1 MAIRV
6 GKPYR
11 QVRRDNFTTRP
22 AKERDYPWWK
32 VMCLSGVDY
41 FSTLG
46 YQPSIA
52 IIAVGALAPP
62 ATLVLVLV
70 TLFCAVPVYRMVARH
85 SPNGLGS
92 IALIERLTHGWSG
105 KLIVLVLLGFAATDF
120 MITITLSAA
129 DASAH
134 ILHTTESSWQ
144 LPLTIGL
151 IVLLALVFMKGF
163 KEAVSVAVVLV
174 TTYLSLTL
182 VVLGVGIYQLFKN
195 PELVSNWANALAH
208 SHASPW
214 AIVLIS
220 LLVFPKLAL
229 GLSGF
234 ETGVSVMPLI
244 RAKDTEE
251 RIHGAHKLLT
261 TSALIMSVFLI
272 LSSFV
277 SVALIPATEFQ
288 TGGAAEGRA
297 LAWVAHNYLGS
308 GFGAVYDISTVAIL
322 WFAGASA
329 MSGLLALIPKYL
341 PRYGMAPRW
350 AQRSRPMV
358 GVLAAAAIVVTLVFQ
373 ASVTQQAGAYAT
385 GVLVVITSGAI
396 AVTLYSRGKARAY
409 FAVAS
414 AIFVATTAANII
426 ERPDGIRVAAF
437 FIVCILVFSF
447 ISRMWRAYE
456 LRDVGVVWDEKAEAI
471 LQAHTTGSRLNIIPF
486 APYQGEGNEADDLSA
501 KDREIRVN
509 NNLDDE
515 SVIYLE
521 IKLRD
526 PSAFSGK
533 LYVRGCTDEDGHAIL
548 SVEASSVANSL
559 AVIAIHIARS
569 FDVVPTLYFDW
580 APGSP
585 LLQTLRYVFIGK
597 GQVATETREILRRA
611 IPDETKRPRIHV
623 G

>member
-1 MAIRV
+1 
-6 GKPYR
+6 
-11 QVRRDNFTTRP
+11 
-22 AKERDYPWWK
+22 
-32 VMCLSGVDY
+32 MCLSGVDY

-70 TLFCAVPVYRMVARH
+70 TILCAVPVYRRVARH
-85 SPNGLGS
+85 SPHGMGS
-92 IALIERLTHGWSG
+92 IALIEGLTHGWLG

-120 MITITLSAA
+120 MITITLSSA

-134 ILHTTESSWQ
+134 LLHTTESPWQ

-151 IVLLALVFMKGF
+151 IVLLALVFMRGF

-174 TTYLSLTL
+174 STYLTLTL
-182 VVLGVGIYQLFKN
+182 IVLGAGVYQLYQH
-195 PELVSNWANALAH
+195 PELIGNWANALAH

-220 LLVFPKLAL
+220 LIVFPKLAL

-244 RAKDTEE
+244 RANSTEE
-251 RIHGAHKLLT
+251 RVRGAHRLLT
-261 TSALIMSVFLI
+261 TSALIMCVFLL

-277 SVALIPATEFQ
+277 AVTLIPAAQFQ
-288 TGGAAEGRA
+288 AGGTAEGRA
-297 LAWVAHNYLGS
+297 LAWVAHEYLGS
-308 GFGAVYDISTVAIL
+308 TFGAVYDISTVAIL

-358 GVLAAAAIVVTLVFQ
+358 GVLAAAAIVVTLVFR

-396 AVTLYSRGKARAY
+396 AVTLYAKGAARGY
-409 FAVAS
+409 FAVVS
-414 AIFVATTAANII
+414 VIFIATTVANII
-426 ERPDGIRVAAF
+426 ERPDGIRVAAW
-437 FIVCILVFSF
+437 FILCIIVFSF
-447 ISRMWRAYE
+447 ASRMWRAYE
-456 LRDVGVVWDEKAEAI
+456 LRDVGVTWDEKAETI
-471 LQAHTTGSRLNIIPF
+471 LSAHTTGNRINIVPF
-486 APYQGEGNEADDLSA
+486 APHLVTNTDEDELRS
-501 KDREIRVN
+501 KDQEIRQN
-509 NNLDDE
+509 NHLDEE
-515 SVIYLE
+515 SVVYLE
-521 IKLRD
+521 IQLRD
-526 PSAFSGK
+526 PSAFSEQLHVEG
-533 LYVRGCTDEDGHAIL
+533 RTDEDGRAIL
-548 SVEASSVANSL
+548 SVCASSVANSL
-559 AVIAIHIARS
+559 AVIAIHIGKN
-569 FDVVPTLYFDW
+569 FNVLPTLYFDW
-580 APGSP
+580 AQGSP
-585 LLQTLRYVFIGK
+585 WLQTLRYIFLGK

-611 IPDETKRPRIHV
+611 IADESKRPRIHV